1 LYPDDN
7 GLESKVEAPKH
18 AEADMKLTFHGAAQT
33 VTGSLHLVE
42 VNGSRLLLDCG
53 LFQGRRNETYEK
65 NRKFPFDVTKIDAV
79 LLSHAHIDHS
89 GNLPNLVK
97 QGYAGPIY
105 CTNATK
111 ELTDIMVRDSG
122 HIQERQAENIN
133 HHKTKRGDLP
143 VEPLYTEA
151 DAEQVEPLLHGVKYN
166 EPISVASGVTATFYD
181 AGHILGSAAISLRL
195 EEKRNKRHLW
205 FSGDIGRRGMP
216 ILRDPILPTDDVD
229 ILLMESTYGDKPHR
243 GPEEAYQEMKIA
255 IQRTLER
262 KGKVIIPSFAVG
274 RTQEL
279 VYNLSRMYDD
289 GDLPNVPVYVDS
301 PLAVNA
307 SNIFRKHEECY
318 DEEMKALVHS
328 GHPALDFKLL
338 TYIHDLEESKEL
350 NTRTDPMIIL
360 SASGMAEAGR
370 IVYHIRWGI
379 ENKRNTIMIVSWQ
392 SPETLGRKLA
402 DREKNV
408 RIMGE
413 TYRCRAEIATIG
425 GLSAHAGQ
433 DFLVEYA
440 SAVKKNAQAVFL
452 VHGEERGALPLKEKL
467 RENRVKNVYY
477 PAPQSSAEL

>member
-1 LYPDDN
+1 
-7 GLESKVEAPKH
+7 
-18 AEADMKLTFHGAAQT
+18 MKLTFHGAAQT

-133 HHKTKRGDLP
+133 HHKMKRGDLP

-166 EPISVASGVTATFYD
+166 EPISVANGVTATFYD

-195 EEKRNKRHLW
+195 EEKKQKRHLW

-216 ILRDPILPTDDVD
+216 ILRDPILPPDDVD
-229 ILLMESTYGDKPHR
+229 VLLMESTYGDKPHR

-279 VYNLSRMYDD
+279 VYNLSRMYDE

-307 SNIFRKHEECY
+307 SNIFRRHEECY

-370 IVYHIRWGI
+370 VVYHIRWGI

-408 RIMGE
+408 KIMGE

-433 DFLVEYA
+433 DFLVEYG
-440 SAVKKNAQAVFL
+440 SAVKGKADAVFL